1 MPSSPLLSDPSPSP
15 AIELRAFSHAADYE
29 AAVELQRRTWGAD
42 FSDVTPASILKISQK
57 VGGIS
62 AGAFGGDGSLLAFLY
77 GLTGF
82 RDGQPIH
89 WSHMMAV
96 APHARDLGLGTKLKL
111 YQRDVLLPMGVERV
125 EWTFDPLEA
134 RNAHL
139 NLNHLGAEIGEYV
152 EDMYEGETGSD
163 LWAGLGTDRLIL
175 VWRIASERVADAIA
189 GRREGS
195 AEPFHDAPVL
205 NEANRRGT
213 GEPEKLGAPRVR
225 IEIPANV
232 QALKETDIA
241 VAAAWRASSRWAFEA
256 ALARGYQVEAF
267 QRDREAGRCFYCLQI
282 ESGKDRPCSAS
293 NASS

>member
-1 MPSSPLLSDPSPSP
+1 MPSSPDPSAPRPSPS
-15 AIELRAFSHAADYE
+15 AVEIRDFSDASDYD

-82 RDGQPIH
+82 RDGRPIH

-96 APHARDLGLGTKLKL
+96 APHARDLGLGTRLKL
-111 YQRDVLLPMGVERV
+111 YQRDVLLALGVERV

-139 NLNHLGAEIGEYV
+139 NFNRLGAEVGEYV

-175 VWRIASERVADAIA
+175 VWRIASGRVADAVA
-189 GRREGS
+189 GRRTGA
-195 AEPFHDAPVL
+195 AEPFREAPVL
-205 NEANRRGT
+205 NDSNRRGE
-213 GEPEKLGAPRVR
+213 GEPEALGAPRVR

-232 QALKETDIA
+232 QGLKENDLAAA
-241 VAAAWRASSRWAFEA
+241 VAWRASSRWAFEA

-267 QRDREAGRCFYCLQI
+267 ERDRATGRSFYCLRREAG
-282 ESGKDRPCSAS
+282 A
-293 NASS
+293 